1 MKFIP
6 YEQLDFK
13 TGPFIYMYISLRV
26 KQRIQCIVVAIG
38 HAVKITS
45 ACWEYAERGSHP
57 DGVKYRRKASKDVL
71 ETPLQFYMKI
81 LLILIKIFI
90 E

>member
-1 MKFIP
+1 MSACSEVRTNNPIAMKFIP

-45 ACWEYAERGSHP
+45 AC
-57 DGVKYRRKASKDVL
+57 
-71 ETPLQFYMKI
+71 
-81 LLILIKIFI
+81 
-90 E
+90 